1 MTNWKELFQL
11 PAHIHY
17 FNHAYMS
24 PLPHTVEF
32 AGLDGV
38 RFKREPWKITPDHFF
53 DGAMEVRTKFAKLLA
68 CPAHQIAIIPSA
80 SYGLSA
86 ACSNVD
92 PNRGSHAITVAEEF
106 PSGYYAA
113 EAWCKKHQ
121 KTLKVIAPP
130 QTFENRSKI
139 WNEKLLDAISDD
151 TAMVVISAVHWTD
164 GTRFELE
171 AIGKRCRET
180 QTTFIVDGT
189 QAVGAMPIDVNR
201 INADAVIC
209 AAYKWLL
216 GPYSMALAYY
226 GESFNDGQPL
236 EISYLNKQGAIH
248 FHKLVEY
255 TDAFE
260 TGAARY
266 NMGEFSQF
274 VHVPM
279 MSAAL
284 DLVSIC
290 DPEHIQQWGYQI
302 TDPLIKE
309 LQNKGCTIESKEGRG
324 GHIFGVM
331 LPGGKDVDVVIQQL
345 RQNNFYVS
353 RRGNALRI
361 SIHLYNTAEEA
372 MQLGALITSCL

>member
-11 PAHIHY
+11 PTDIHY

-24 PLPHTVEF
+24 PLPQTVEA
-32 AGLDGV
+32 AGIEGV
-38 RFKREPWKITPDHFF
+38 QFKREPWKITPNHFF
-53 DGAMEVRTKFAKLLA
+53 DGAMEVRKKFAQLLV
-68 CPAHQIAIIPSA
+68 CPAHQTAIIPSA

-92 PNRGSHAITVAEEF
+92 ANSGSHAITVAEEF

-130 QTFENRSKI
+130 PTFENRSKK
-139 WNEKLLDAISDD
+139 WNEKLLEAIHAD
-151 TAMVVISAVHWTD
+151 TAMVVVSAIHWTD
-164 GTRFELE
+164 GTRFDLE
-171 AIGKRCRET
+171 AIGQRCRET
-180 QTTFIVDGT
+180 QTSLIIDGT
-189 QAVGAMPIDVNR
+189 QAVGAMPLDVGK
-201 INADAVIC
+201 IYADAVVC
-209 AAYKWLL
+209 SAYKWLL
-216 GPYSMALAYY
+216 GPYSMAMAYY

-236 EISYLNKQGAIH
+236 EISYLNKEGAIH

-255 TDAFE
+255 TDAYE
-260 TGAARY
+260 KGAGRY

-274 VHVPM
+274 IHVPM

-284 DLVSIC
+284 DLVTIC
-290 DPEHIQQWGYQI
+290 DPEHIQQWSYQI
-302 TDPLIKE
+302 SDPLIKE
-309 LQNKGCTIESKEGRG
+309 LQNNGCTIENKEGRG

-331 LPGGKDVDVVIQQL
+331 LPGGQDPDTVIQLL
-345 RQNNFYVS
+345 RQNNFFVS

-372 MQLGALITSCL
+372 EEMASLITSCL